1 MRILKSIH
9 RNNSNAVFTIT
20 IYDREA
26 VSDPEIDFKCT
37 PEFFKLK
44 NEGSREDTFKRIIPA
59 SLTFTVLYG
68 CADYSTEQDVA
79 ITQFYDDLTN
89 SYEGRFYVTVTGM
102 GETLF
107 RGKILP
113 DVGDYLVNGY
123 GDFVVTG
130 IDGITDLM
138 DIEYRPTG
146 YTDLLSEFAIK
157 TSTFNEHFIDIIQ
170 RIDTIQFFKEYLNA
184 SSIAISLLATAN
196 NWTGSNSVAG
206 DIFAQ
211 VKVRNYWY
219 EKIGTGSYRKYQ
231 SCWDVLTDLLTGFN
245 ACMRYDR
252 GRYYIEQL
260 TIQDNNPGDI
270 TYYNYVINDDD
281 LFLGTGLAKAQ
292 HNYDDDDLLKA
303 GPFITQRRLPAF
315 KAVELEQGKQFTN
328 YINGLKIIKPGNP
341 GLHNLGYAIAG
352 SKTLV
357 SQWHIRFKFGA
368 TPSPIPF
375 PYWVL
380 ATITL
385 EFRLSIGDYY
395 FGNNITTPSGYTNLK
410 FEDSYHIT
418 DDGTVP
424 QLSYGLDD
432 SFTVKLKWQLFKPYN
447 SQQEFDTKFGA
458 YLNKLELMDLVF
470 QSDELPVDDELKL
483 EIIDFSIR
491 LATTAGPSTTIYE
504 VGETVELINSRLII
518 ASGYNDLYE
527 QPKGIKRYEIGDS
540 RNSLIYKAKLG
551 YYDSSLA
558 TINQL
563 FMKIVGNPNFDQ
575 WPTSLWTDPDAGL
588 TLPIEELMMKSM
600 LAMRAYPANTINIE
614 LFKLNNT
621 GHIGFTDQVVFNN
634 KVHII
639 LDMEMTASGPGGFT
653 TYKCVL
659 WQVYKDYVGI
669 NIVDTGDDDGPVNPN
684 EFPIPDGSLDLYN
697 VGGVANGLEYWEEWS
712 NVPTAYVE
720 PVDGDNLSV
729 LVNISDEY
737 TKRIKKK
744 WQLYING
751 VKQLYTPTGT
761 LALRQWRF
769 DLDNNRIV
777 FFKASG
783 PVGHIEVL
791 KYY

>member
-1 MRILKSIH
+1 MKILKSVH

-20 IYDREA
+20 IYDKEA
-26 VSDPEIDFKCT
+26 VSDPEIEFKCT

-196 NWTGSNSVAG
+196 NWTESNSVAG

-245 ACMRYDR
+245 AFMRYDR

-328 YINGLKIIKPGNP
+328 YINGLTMSVPGNNGP
-341 GLHNLGYAIAG
+341 FDFGY
-352 SKTLV
+352 V
-357 SQWHIRFKFGA
+357 
-368 TPSPIPF
+368 
-375 PYWVL
+375 
-380 ATITL
+380 
-385 EFRLSIGDYY
+385 IGE
-395 FGNNITTPSGYTNLK
+395 GNK
-410 FEDSYHIT
+410 
-418 DDGTVP
+418 
-424 QLSYGLDD
+424 
-432 SFTVKLKWQLFKPYN
+432 
-447 SQQEFDTKFGA
+447 
-458 YLNKLELMDLVF
+458 LVF
-470 QSDELPVDDELKL
+470 QWNCDILL
-483 EIIDFSIR
+483 
-491 LATTAGPSTTIYE
+491 GPSWSAASYSNTIE
-504 VGETVELINSRLII
+504 VEWILVFRIQIGDFYMIADDPKYGGIVDVAPNGQFHVGAGGIVPVINWTLIPSNVTVRWKHTFVSTNLSDFNNQVSVYREYIRNSALVMESSEINANGNLVLELVDFETKRNGTVIGGFPKGNISIIKTSRMII
-518 ASGYNDLYE
+518 SGGYNDLYE
-527 QPKGIKRYEIGDS
+527 KPKGIKRYEIGDS
-540 RNSLIYKAKLG
+540 RNSLIYKTKLG

-575 WPTSLWTDPDAGL
+575 TPTIEWTDPDAGL

-621 GHIGFTDQVVFNN
+621 DHIGFTDQVVFNN

-659 WQVYKDYVGI
+659 WEVYKDYFGI
-669 NIVDTGDDDGPVNPN
+669 NIVDTDDDGQVNPN

-697 VGGVANGLEYWEEWS
+697 VGGVQSGIEYWEEWY
-712 NVPTAYVE
+712 NVNTPYVSSL
-720 PVDGDNLSV
+720 DGEDYT
-729 LVNISDEY
+729 LVNISDDY
-737 TKRIKKK
+737 TTYIKKK
-744 WQLYING
+744 WHLYING
-751 VKQLYTPTGT
+751 VKWLYTPGTGT
-761 LALRQWRF
+761 LLNRQWRF
-769 DLDNNRIV
+769 DQDNNRIV